1 MESKL
6 FRWVK
11 GNKRKAGKPHP
22 REEQRVP
29 PGGEGTIKLVQ
40 GVFSPAE
47 AADVL
52 LSLINDKIK
61 FHTVQVLNLQKG
73 YQEDTSHSEQ
83 RIKELKEAKNMVKN
97 LVVKAQ
103 LEGMQLEINSAIKIK
118 LTQLHP

>member
-11 GNKRKAGKPHP
+11 DNKRKTGKPHP

-29 PGGEGTIKLVQ
+29 SGGEGTIKLVQ

-61 FHTVQVLNLQKG
+61 FHTVQVLNLQGG

-83 RIKELKEAKNMVKN
+83 RIKDLQEAKNMVKN

-103 LEGMQLEINSAIKIK
+103 VEGMKVEINSPIKIN
-118 LTQLHP
+118 LTK